1 MICEYFRFSKT
12 ESSLS
17 DDTKNV
23 LFTLRNKSCS
33 LIKTDIHV
41 LRIMAL
47 TDSCGLFLNGGFK
60 FGLDS

>member
-1 MICEYFRFSKT
+1 MFCGYFCFSKT

-47 TDSCGLFLNGGFK
+47 TVLADYFKMVDLN
-60 FGLDS
+60 LA